1 VSQSDLTAAMTTMTG
16 NSSANSNVVATLDTP
31 YADPDAEALRLAFNS
46 LVQALRR

>member
-31 YADPDAEALRLAFNS
+31 YADPDAEELRLAFNS